1 MAWARARVA
10 QTLGADNQARGCFAS
25 SQLNDARKDSQGT
38 WASAFNGAFFFKR
51 LRGRQES
58 EIEDEEGGGKIP
70 GRAWRPRVHYVW
82 DELLDELLP
91 PDGSGRSPAGS
102 FQEFFRIVVDG
113 G

>member
-1 MAWARARVA
+1 MFY
-10 QTLGADNQARGCFAS
+10 QE
-25 SQLNDARKDSQGT
+25 
-38 WASAFNGAFFFKR
+38 
-51 LRGRQES
+51 LRGEQES
-58 EIEDEEGGGKIP
+58 EVGDDKGGAKFS
-70 GRAWRPRVHYVW
+70 GRAWRPKMHYVW